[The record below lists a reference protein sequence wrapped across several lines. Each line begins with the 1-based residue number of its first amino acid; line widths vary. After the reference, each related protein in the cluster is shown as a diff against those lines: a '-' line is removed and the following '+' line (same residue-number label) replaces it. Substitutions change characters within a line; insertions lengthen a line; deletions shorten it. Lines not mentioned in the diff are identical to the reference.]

1 MFFSRVIIILWKLV
15 YFSKIIIKLYF
26 DPLFFTPSHFFVTL
40 NLSISSM
47 SSPHSILQAHH
58 LRITDC
64 RVAIIREFLDKSIAL
79 SHSDLEDTLN
89 KEFDR
94 VTIYRTLKTFLEK
107 DLIHK
112 VLDDSGATKYAFC
125 THGEE
130 AHAHNH
136 EHVHFKCEKCEETI
150 CLEDISLPAIPL
162 PKGFVKKEM
171 NLLVQGICEKCH

>member
-1 MFFSRVIIILWKLV
+1 MFFSTDIIILWKLV
-15 YFSKIIIKLYF
+15 YFRKIIIKLYF
-26 DPLFFTPSHFFVTL
+26 DPLFFTPPHFFVTL
-40 NLSISSM
+40 NTPISFM
-47 SSPHSILQAHH
+47 SSTQSILKAHH

-64 RVAIIREFLDKSIAL
+64 RLAIIREFLDKNIAL